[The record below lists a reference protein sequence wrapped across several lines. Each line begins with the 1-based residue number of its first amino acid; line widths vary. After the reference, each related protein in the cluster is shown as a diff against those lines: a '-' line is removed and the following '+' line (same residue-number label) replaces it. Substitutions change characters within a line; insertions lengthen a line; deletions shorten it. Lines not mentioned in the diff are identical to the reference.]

1 MLPDETQR
9 AWDCLKNE
17 PLLSDA
23 TLIGGTALALRIHHR
38 LSEDLDF
45 IFTTPQ
51 LPRIKI
57 DFLVKKMEAQG
68 WSFLRNDNPAAE
80 DEFVNAGMDLHDYQQ
95 DFILN
100 GTTKL
105 TFFTA
110 ERDARSLLV
119 SSSSGSESGPRIAE
133 MGELFDLK
141 AIVSAVRSK
150 TRDWLDLYILMRDY
164 GYGIA
169 EYEQAFVKAENV
181 LAYDIG
187 LNRLCSGVPSA
198 SDEGYFSLMENPPKL
213 SAMTEFFRQQ
223 RDLYEQRQA
232 ELARRQVLG
241 FNKDDFSS

>member
-1 MLPDETQR
+1 MLPDETQK
-9 AWDCLKNE
+9 AWDCLKSE
-17 PLLSDA
+17 SLLSDA
-23 TLIGGTALALRIHHR
+23 TLIGGTALALRIRHR

-68 WSFLRNDNPAAE
+68 WSFLRNDNPGAE
-80 DEFVNAGMDLHDYQQ
+80 DEFVNAGMNLHDYQQ

-110 ERDARSLLV
+110 EREARLLLD
-119 SSSSGSESGPRIAE
+119 SSRNEGGPRVAE

-150 TRDWLDLYILMRDY
+150 TRDWLDLFILMRDH
-164 GYGIA
+164 GYGITDYA
-169 EYEQAFVKAENV
+169 QAFVKAQNV
-181 LAYDIG
+181 LAFDIG
-187 LNRLCSGVPSA
+187 LNRLCSGIPSA
-198 SDEGYFSLMENPPKL
+198 SDEGYFSLMENPPEL
-213 SAMTEFFRQQ
+213 SEITQFFRIQ
-223 RDLYEQRQA
+223 RDLYEQKQA
-232 ELARRQVLG
+232 EIAQRELYRSGEELTQ
-241 FNKDDFSS
+241 